1 MRTFVS
7 DTHSWHLLAALIPD
21 VTVTEVDLTPEGF
34 VLTAFAPTT
43 SATCPHCGTV
53 STRVHSYYARRPRDL
68 PVSGQSV
75 RLVLQLRRFRCLTTE
90 CPATT
95 FTERL
100 PALVAPTAQRT
111 ARLNAALCEL
121 ALAFDGEA

>member
-7 DTHSWHLLAALIPD
+7 DTHNWHLLAALIPD
-21 VTVTEVDLTPEGF
+21 VTVTEADLTPEGL

-53 STRVHSYYARRPRDL
+53 STRVHSYYTRRPRDL

-75 RLVLQLRRFRCLTTE
+75 RLVLQLRRFRCLMTE
-90 CPATT
+90 CCHCPPYNGSSSLFVIWAENRPGS
-95 FTERL
+95 F
-100 PALVAPTAQRT
+100 
-111 ARLNAALCEL
+111 
-121 ALAFDGEA
+121 